1 MKKILFQN
9 STFKYIRKYFN
20 IRMEGSIYMS
30 YMEEYKKWCEGNEF
44 DEETKRE
51 LLAIKDDE
59 KELEFGTAGLRGV
72 IGAGTNR
79 MNKYTV
85 GKATQGLANYI
96 LEQRTQDKGV
106 AISYDSRKMSKEF
119 SMQTALILC
128 ANGIK
133 AYLFENLRPVP
144 ELSFAIR
151 NLGCTAGVMITA
163 SHNPPKYNGYKVY
176 WDDGAQIVSPR
187 DKDIITKVR
196 NVESF
201 NEIKEISEEEAI
213 SKGLLKFVG
222 KEMDEKY
229 LDILKKS
236 VINPEIM
243 KEEGKKLKVVYTPLH
258 GTGNTLVEN
267 LLKQLGMENVYVVP
281 EQKEPD
287 GNFPTV
293 DYPNPED
300 PKAFKLALELA
311 KKENADVVL
320 ATDPDADRLGI
331 FAKDAKT
338 GQYMEYT
345 GNMSALLI
353 AEYRI
358 SQMKE
363 KNILPKDGMIITTI
377 VSSNLTKAIA
387 ENYNLECIEVL
398 TGFKNI
404 GAIMKKAE
412 ENKDKTYVFG
422 FEESY
427 GCLIGDYARD
437 KDGIAAVMA
446 LCEAA
451 CYYAS
456 KGKTLWDAMLDIYE
470 KYGYYKET
478 QVSIVREGAKGA
490 QEIKDMMTKVRETD
504 IDKIGD
510 YRVLTFKDIDKDVVK
525 NIETG
530 EITKTGL
537 PKSNVLYY
545 ELENNSWCCI
555 RPSGTEPKIKLYM
568 GIKGKTDEDA
578 KIKLENLKNA
588 MMKIVQ

>member
-1 MKKILFQN
+1 MNYL
-9 STFKYIRKYFN
+9 
-20 IRMEGSIYMS
+20 
-30 YMEEYKKWCEGNEF
+30 EEYKKWCESPEF
-44 DEETKRE
+44 DEETKKE

-59 KELEFGTAGLRGV
+59 KEIEDRFYKELEFGTAGLRGI

-96 LEQRTQDKGV
+96 LEQGTQNKGV

-133 AYLFENLRPVP
+133 TYLFESLRPVP

-151 NLGCTAGVMITA
+151 ELKCTAGIMITA

-187 DKDIITKVR
+187 DKDIIAKVR
-196 NVESF
+196 AVENF
-201 NEIKEISEEEAI
+201 TQIKEISEEEAKN
-213 SKGLLKFVG
+213 KGLLNFVG
-222 KEMDEKY
+222 KEMDDKYIEK
-229 LDILKKS
+229 LKSLVLNPDI
-236 VINPEIM
+236 V
-243 KEEGKKLKVVYTPLH
+243 KEQGKKLKVVYTPLH
-258 GTGNTLVEN
+258 GTGNMVAERLLKEIGIEN
-267 LLKQLGMENVYVVP
+267 LYVVS

-300 PKAFKLALELA
+300 PKAFTLALELA
-311 KKENADVVL
+311 KKVDADVVL

-331 FAKDAKT
+331 FTKDEKT
-338 GQYMEYT
+338 GEYKTYT

-363 KNILPKDGMIITTI
+363 KGILPENGMIITTI
-377 VSSNLTKAIA
+377 VSSNLTKAIG
-387 ENYNLECIEVL
+387 EYYGLEVIEVL

-404 GAIMKKAE
+404 GAIMRKAE
-412 ENKDKTYVFG
+412 ENNDKKYVFG

-451 CYYAS
+451 CYYKS
-456 KGKTLWDAMLDIYE
+456 KNKTLWDQMNDIYE
-470 KYGYYKET
+470 KYGYYKEA
-478 QVSIVREGAKGA
+478 QVSIVREGAEGA
-490 QEIKDMMTKVRETD
+490 EEIKQMMTNTRNKD
-504 IDKIGD
+504 IEKIGD
-510 YRVLTFKDIDKDVVK
+510 YKVLTFKDIEKDYVK
-525 NIETG
+525 NMISG

-545 ELENNSWCCI
+545 ELEDNSWCCV

-568 GIKGKTDEDA
+568 GIKGKTDDDA
-578 KIKLENLKNA
+578 NEKLEKLKTA
-588 MMKIVQ
+588 MLKIVNGD

>member
-1 MKKILFQN
+1 
-9 STFKYIRKYFN
+9 
-20 IRMEGSIYMS
+20 MEYL
-30 YMEEYKKWCEGNEF
+30 EEYKRWCEGKEF
-44 DEETKRE
+44 DEETKKE
-51 LLAIKDDE
+51 LLELKDDE
-59 KELEFGTAGLRGV
+59 KEIEDRFYKELEFGTAGLRGI

-96 LEQRTQDKGV
+96 LEQGTQDKGV

-119 SMQTALILC
+119 SLQTALILN

-133 AYLFENLRPVP
+133 TYLFENLRPVP
-144 ELSFAIR
+144 ELSFAVR
-151 NLGCTAGVMITA
+151 ELECTAGIMITA

-176 WDDGAQIVSPR
+176 WDDGAQIVAPR
-187 DKDIITKVR
+187 DKEIIEKVR
-196 NVESF
+196 NVTDYS
-201 NEIKEISEEEAI
+201 EIKEITKKEAEE
-213 SKGLLKFVG
+213 KGLFKIVRT
-222 KEMDEKY
+222 EMDDKY
-229 LDILKKS
+229 IAKLKSLIL
-236 VINPEIM
+236 NPEIV
-243 KEEGKKLKVVYTPLH
+243 KKQGEDLKVVYTPLH
-258 GTGNTLVEN
+258 GTGNTIAERLLREIGIKN
-267 LLKQLGMENVYVVP
+267 LYVVP

-311 KKENADVVL
+311 KKVDADVVL

-331 FAKDAKT
+331 FAKDSKT
-338 GQYMEYT
+338 GEYKDYT

-358 SQMKE
+358 SQMQEKE
-363 KNILPKDGMIITTI
+363 ILPQDGMIIKTI
-377 VSSNLTKAIA
+377 VSSNLTDAIA
-387 ENYNLECIEVL
+387 NNYGLHLYEVL

-404 GAIMKKAE
+404 GAIMRKEE
-412 ENKDKTYVFG
+412 ENNGKKYVFG

-437 KDGIAAVMA
+437 KDGISAVMA

-451 CYYAS
+451 CYY
-456 KGKTLWDAMLDIYE
+456 KEKDLTLWDQMINIYE

-478 QVSIVREGAKGA
+478 QVAIVREGSKGA
-490 QEIKDMMTKVRETD
+490 KEIENMMTKTRNKD
-504 IDKIGD
+504 IEKIGN
-510 YRVLTFKDIDKDVVK
+510 YKVLKFKDIDKDYVK
-525 NIETG
+525 DMTTG
-530 EITKTGL
+530 EITKSGL

-545 ELENNSWCCI
+545 ELEDNSWCCV

-568 GIKGKTDEDA
+568 GIKADTEKEADR
-578 KIKLENLKNA
+578 KLEELKEA
-588 MMKIVQ
+588 MVEIVTK

>member
-1 MKKILFQN
+1 MNYL
-9 STFKYIRKYFN
+9 
-20 IRMEGSIYMS
+20 
-30 YMEEYKKWCEGNEF
+30 EEYKKWCESDEF
-44 DEETKRE
+44 DEATKQE
-51 LLAIKDDE
+51 LLAIKDNEAEIEDRFYT
-59 KELEFGTAGLRGV
+59 ELEFGTAGLRGV

-96 LEQRTQDKGV
+96 VEKGVQDKGV

-119 SMQTALILC
+119 SLQTALILC

-144 ELSFAIR
+144 ELSFAVR
-151 NLGCTAGVMITA
+151 ELGCTAGVMITA

-176 WDDGAQIVSPR
+176 WDDGAQIVPPV
-187 DKDIITKVR
+187 DKDITAKVR
-196 NVESF
+196 AIESF
-201 NEIKEISEEEAI
+201 KEIKEISEEEAKQ
-213 SKGLLKFVG
+213 KGLLTIIG
-222 KEMDEKY
+222 TEMDDKY
-229 LDILKKS
+229 LEVLKKS
-236 VINPEIM
+236 ILNPEIIR
-243 KEEGKKLKVVYTPLH
+243 KNGKDLKVVYTPLH
-258 GTGNTLVEN
+258 GTGNTVVER
-267 LLKQLGMENVYVVP
+267 LFKELGFENVYVVP
-281 EQKEPD
+281 EQKDPD

-311 KKENADVVL
+311 EKVDADVVL

-331 FAKDAKT
+331 FAKDVKT
-338 GQYMEYT
+338 GKYETYT

-363 KNILPKDGMIITTI
+363 KGILPSDGMLIKTI
-377 VSSNLTKAIA
+377 VSSNLADAIA
-387 ENYNLECIEVL
+387 KEYNLELIEVL

-404 GAIMKKAE
+404 GKVMKTAE
-412 ENKDKTYVFG
+412 ETGNGTYVFG

-451 CYYAS
+451 AYYREQ
-456 KGKTLWDAMLDIYE
+456 GITLWDQMQNIYK

-478 QVSIVREGAKGA
+478 QVSIVKEGPQGA
-490 QEIKDMMTKVRETD
+490 EEIKKMMTDMRNTPVE
-504 IDKIGD
+504 KIGENK
-510 YRVLTFKDIDKDVVK
+510 VLTFKDIDKDIMK
-525 NIETG
+525 NMITG
-530 EITKTGL
+530 EETTTGL

-545 ELENNSWCCI
+545 ELENDSWCCV
-555 RPSGTEPKIKLYM
+555 RPSGTEPKIKFYM
-568 GIKGKTDEDA
+568 GVKGKTDEEAND
-578 KIKLENLKNA
+578 ILEQLSKA
-588 MMKIVQ
+588 MKDFVN

>member
-1 MKKILFQN
+1 MKKYL
-9 STFKYIRKYFN
+9 
-20 IRMEGSIYMS
+20 
-30 YMEEYKKWCEGNEF
+30 EEYERWLSSPDF
-44 DEETKRE
+44 DEETKKE
-51 LLAIKDDE
+51 LEEIKNDE
-59 KELEFGTAGLRGV
+59 KEIEDRFYKELEFGTAGLRGV

-96 LEQRTQDKGV
+96 LEQGTQEKGV

-119 SMQTALILC
+119 SLQTALILN

-133 AYLFENLRPVP
+133 TYLFENLRPVP
-144 ELSFAIR
+144 ELSFAVR
-151 NLGCTAGVMITA
+151 ELKCTAGIMITA

-176 WDDGAQIVSPR
+176 WDDGSQIVAPR
-187 DKDIITKVR
+187 DKDIIDRVR
-196 NVESF
+196 NVKEYS
-201 NEIKEISEEEAI
+201 EIKEISKEEAI
-213 SKGLLKFVG
+213 EKGLFNIVG
-222 KEMDEKY
+222 TEMDDKY
-229 LDILKKS
+229 INTLKKL
-236 VINPEIM
+236 ILNPEIV
-243 KEEGKKLKVVYTPLH
+243 KEQGKKLKVVYTPLH
-258 GTGNTLVEN
+258 GTGNTVAERLLKEIGIEN
-267 LLKQLGMENVYVVP
+267 LYVVP
-281 EQKEPD
+281 EQKDPD

-300 PKAFKLALELA
+300 KKAFKLALGLA
-311 KKENADVVL
+311 KKVDADVVL

-331 FAKDAKT
+331 YAKDSKT
-338 GQYMEYT
+338 GEYMTYT

-363 KNILPKDGMIITTI
+363 KGILPANGMMITTV

-387 ENYNLECIEVL
+387 KEYNLKLYEVL

-404 GAIMKKAE
+404 GAIMKKE
-412 ENKDKTYVFG
+412 EEKADGHKYVFG

-451 CYYAS
+451 CYYQS
-456 KGKTLWDAMLDIYE
+456 KNETLWDQMINIYE
-470 KYGYYKET
+470 KYGYYRET
-478 QVSIVREGAKGA
+478 QVAIVLEGAEGA
-490 QEIKDMMTKVRETD
+490 QKIQEMMSNMRNTPIE
-504 IDKIGD
+504 KIGD
-510 YRVLTFKDIDKDVVK
+510 YKVLTFKDIDRDYVK
-525 NIETG
+525 NMITG
-530 EITKTGL
+530 EETKTGL

-545 ELENNSWCCI
+545 ELEDNNWCCV

-568 GIKGKTDEDA
+568 GVKGKTEEEADA
-578 KIKLENLKNA
+578 KLEDLKNA
-588 MMKIVQ
+588 MVAIVK

>member
-1 MKKILFQN
+1 MNYL
-9 STFKYIRKYFN
+9 
-20 IRMEGSIYMS
+20 
-30 YMEEYKKWCEGNEF
+30 EEYKKWCESPEF
-44 DEETKRE
+44 DEDTKKE

-59 KELEFGTAGLRGV
+59 KEIEDRFYKELEFGTAGLRGI

-79 MNKYTV
+79 MNQYTV

-96 LEQRTQDKGV
+96 LEEGTQDKGV

-133 AYLFENLRPVP
+133 TYLFESLRPVP

-151 NLGCTAGVMITA
+151 ELKCTAGIMITA

-187 DKDIITKVR
+187 DKDIIAKVR
-196 NVESF
+196 AVESF
-201 NEIKEISEEEAI
+201 SEIKQISEQEAKD
-213 SKGLLKFVG
+213 KGLLNFVG
-222 KEMDEKY
+222 KEMDDQYIEK
-229 LDILKKS
+229 LKS
-236 VINPEIM
+236 LVLNPEIV
-243 KEEGKKLKVVYTPLH
+243 KEQGKKLKVVYTPLH
-258 GTGNTLVEN
+258 GTGNMVAER
-267 LLKQLGMENVYVVP
+267 LLKEIGIKNLYVVP

-300 PKAFKLALELA
+300 PKAFQLALELA
-311 KKENADVVL
+311 KKVDADVVL

-331 FAKDAKT
+331 FAKDSKT
-338 GQYMEYT
+338 GEYKDYT

-363 KNILPKDGMIITTI
+363 KGILPKNGMMITTI
-377 VSSNLTKAIA
+377 VSSNLTKAIG
-387 ENYNLECIEVL
+387 EYYGLEVFEVL

-404 GAIMKKAE
+404 GAVMRKAE
-412 ENKDKTYVFG
+412 ENKDKEYVFG

-451 CYYAS
+451 CYYQS
-456 KGKTLWDAMLDIYE
+456 KGMTLWDQMIAIYK

-478 QVSIVREGAKGA
+478 QVSIVREGAEGA
-490 QEIKDMMTKVRETD
+490 EEIKQMMTNTRNKD
-504 IDKIGD
+504 IEKIGD
-510 YRVLTFKDIDKDVVK
+510 YKVLTFKDIDKDYVK
-525 NIETG
+525 NMITG
-530 EITKTGL
+530 EECKSGL

-545 ELENNSWCCI
+545 ELEDNNWCCI

-568 GIKGKTDEDA
+568 GVKGKTDEEA
-578 KIKLENLKNA
+578 SKKLEDLKQA
-588 MMKIVQ
+588 MLDVVK

>member
-1 MKKILFQN
+1 MNYL
-9 STFKYIRKYFN
+9 
-20 IRMEGSIYMS
+20 
-30 YMEEYKKWCEGNEF
+30 EEYKKWCESPEF
-44 DEETKRE
+44 DEETKKE

-59 KELEFGTAGLRGV
+59 KEIEDRFYKELEFGTAGLRGV

-79 MNKYTV
+79 MNQYTV

-96 LEQRTQDKGV
+96 LEQGTENKGV

-119 SMQTALILC
+119 SVQTALILC

-133 AYLFENLRPVP
+133 TYLFESLRPVP

-151 NLGCTAGVMITA
+151 ELQCTAGIMITA

-187 DKDIITKVR
+187 DKDIIAKVR
-196 NVESF
+196 AVESF
-201 NEIKEISEEEAI
+201 SEIKQMSEEEAKN
-213 SKGLLKFVG
+213 KGLLNFVG
-222 KEMDEKY
+222 TEMDDKYIEK
-229 LDILKKS
+229 LKSLIL
-236 VINPEIM
+236 NPEIV
-243 KEEGKKLKVVYTPLH
+243 KEQGKKLKVVYTPLH
-258 GTGNTLVEN
+258 GTGNMVAERLLKEIGIEN
-267 LLKQLGMENVYVVP
+267 LYIVP

-311 KKENADVVL
+311 KKEDADVVL

-331 FAKDAKT
+331 FAKDTKT
-338 GQYMEYT
+338 GEYKNYT

-358 SQMKE
+358 SQMQE
-363 KNILPKDGMIITTI
+363 KGILPKNGMMITTI
-377 VSSNLTKAIA
+377 VSSNLTKAIG
-387 ENYNLECIEVL
+387 EYYGLEVFEVL

-404 GAIMKKAE
+404 GAVMRKAE
-412 ENKDKTYVFG
+412 ENKDKEYVFG

-451 CYYAS
+451 CYYQS
-456 KGKTLWDAMLDIYE
+456 KGMTLWDQMIAIYE

-478 QVSIVREGAKGA
+478 QVSIVREGAEGA
-490 QEIKDMMTKVRETD
+490 EEIKQIMTNTRNKD
-504 IDKIGD
+504 IEKIGD
-510 YRVLTFKDIDKDVVK
+510 YKVLTFKDIDKDYVK
-525 NIETG
+525 NMITG
-530 EITKTGL
+530 EESKSGL

-545 ELENNSWCCI
+545 ELEDNNWCCI

-568 GIKGKTDEDA
+568 GVKGKTNEEA
-578 KIKLENLKNA
+578 SKKLEDLKQA
-588 MMKIVQ
+588 MLDVVKR

>member
-1 MKKILFQN
+1 
-9 STFKYIRKYFN
+9 
-20 IRMEGSIYMS
+20 MEYL
-30 YMEEYKKWCEGNEF
+30 EEYKRWCEGKEF
-44 DEETKRE
+44 DEETKKE
-51 LLAIKDDE
+51 LLEIKDDE
-59 KELEFGTAGLRGV
+59 KEIEDRFYKELEFGTAGLRGV

-96 LEQRTQDKGV
+96 LEQGTQEKGV

-119 SMQTALILC
+119 SLQTALILN

-133 AYLFENLRPVP
+133 TYLFENLRPVP
-144 ELSFAIR
+144 ELSFAVR
-151 NLGCTAGVMITA
+151 ELKCTAGIMITA

-176 WDDGAQIVSPR
+176 WDDGAQIVAPR
-187 DKDIITKVR
+187 DKEIIEKVR
-196 NVESF
+196 NVTDYS
-201 NEIKEISEEEAI
+201 EIKEITKKEAEE
-213 SKGLLKFVG
+213 KGLFKIVG
-222 KEMDEKY
+222 TEMDDKY
-229 LDILKKS
+229 ITKLKSLIL
-236 VINPEIM
+236 NPEIV
-243 KEEGKKLKVVYTPLH
+243 KKQGEDLKVVYTPLH
-258 GTGNTLVEN
+258 GTGNTIAERLLREIGIKN
-267 LLKQLGMENVYVVP
+267 LYVVP

-311 KKENADVVL
+311 KKIDADVVL

-331 FAKDAKT
+331 FTKDSKT
-338 GQYMEYT
+338 GEYKDYT

-363 KNILPKDGMIITTI
+363 KEILPQDGMMIKTI
-377 VSSNLTKAIA
+377 VSSNLTDAIA
-387 ENYNLECIEVL
+387 NNYGLHLYEVL

-404 GAIMKKAE
+404 GAIMRKEE
-412 ENKDKTYVFG
+412 ENNGKKYVFG

-451 CYYAS
+451 CYYME
-456 KGKTLWDAMLDIYE
+456 KGFTLWDQMINIYE

-478 QVSIVREGAKGA
+478 QVAIVREGSKGA
-490 QEIKDMMTKVRETD
+490 KEIENMMTTTRNKDVE
-504 IDKIGD
+504 KIGN
-510 YRVLTFKDIDKDVVK
+510 YKVLKFKDIDKDYVK
-525 NIETG
+525 DMTTG
-530 EITKTGL
+530 EITKSGL

-545 ELENNSWCCI
+545 ELEDNSWCCV

-568 GIKGKTDEDA
+568 GIKADTEKEAD
-578 KIKLENLKNA
+578 IKLKELKEA
-588 MMKIVQ
+588 MVEVVTK